1 MRITSY
7 WHHSRLTV
15 RSEHLL
21 DVPPELLYLK
31 LPVEISCL
39 IEKRLVLE
47 LLSILLPIGHFL
59 DVIREGQRQLQFL
72 GGGWGLLSFH
82 SPFLL
87 RSFLLLLFNWLA
99 MLFDC
104 LLNKIFRLVVL
115 SLIWLFWDELLI
127 FSFFNDVLLNINL
140 IISLRNHLLLGLFR
154 MLLLTSFRAH
164 FRGAFAWY

>member
-72 GGGWGLLSFH
+72 GGG
-82 SPFLL
+82 
-87 RSFLLLLFNWLA
+87 
-99 MLFDC
+99 
-104 LLNKIFRLVVL
+104 
-115 SLIWLFWDELLI
+115 
-127 FSFFNDVLLNINL
+127 
-140 IISLRNHLLLGLFR
+140 
-154 MLLLTSFRAH
+154 
-164 FRGAFAWY
+164 